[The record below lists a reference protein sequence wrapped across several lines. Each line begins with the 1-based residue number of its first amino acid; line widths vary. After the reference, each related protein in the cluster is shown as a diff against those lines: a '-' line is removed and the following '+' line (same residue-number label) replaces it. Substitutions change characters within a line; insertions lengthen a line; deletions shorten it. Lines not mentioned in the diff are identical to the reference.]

1 MTAYCGILPTLGD
14 NVLILLLRN
23 KNNSEKTSI
32 SNTTSD
38 DKNIALKIQNYV
50 ENESVDIGKAP
61 KEISQGMTSS
71 KVTSSNVTS
80 SNVTSSDDV
89 ETADDQDT
97 VEVQGVVVKLRK
109 KVPRSVEPGGG
120 HEALLSRRMKKSL
133 RGRSQE
139 DISGE

>member
-1 MTAYCGILPTLGD
+1 M
-14 NVLILLLRN
+14 
-23 KNNSEKTSI
+23 
-32 SNTTSD
+32 
-38 DKNIALKIQNYV
+38 
-50 ENESVDIGKAP
+50 DIGKAP
-61 KEISQGMTSS
+61 NETSQGMTLS

-80 SNVTSSDDV
+80 SDNV

-133 RGRSQE
+133 CVRSQE

>member
-1 MTAYCGILPTLGD
+1 M
-14 NVLILLLRN
+14 
-23 KNNSEKTSI
+23 
-32 SNTTSD
+32 
-38 DKNIALKIQNYV
+38 
-50 ENESVDIGKAP
+50 DIGKAP
-61 KEISQGMTSS
+61 NETSQGMTLS
-71 KVTSSNVTS
+71 KVTS

-133 RGRSQE
+133 CGRSPE

>member
-1 MTAYCGILPTLGD
+1 M
-14 NVLILLLRN
+14 
-23 KNNSEKTSI
+23 
-32 SNTTSD
+32 
-38 DKNIALKIQNYV
+38 
-50 ENESVDIGKAP
+50 DIGKAP
-61 KEISQGMTSS
+61 NETSQGMTLS

-80 SNVTSSDDV
+80 SNVTSSDNV

-133 RGRSQE
+133 CGRSQE